1 MKSRFKIWRK
11 NLKSLTKTRKQL
23 MGIKQKLR
31 MGGMLKNE
39 IIFVLNVLILELY
52 KLRMA
57 FLIATKLKFDVLLFV
72 YY

>member
-1 MKSRFKIWRK
+1 
-11 NLKSLTKTRKQL
+11 

>member
-39 IIFVLNVLILELY
+39 IFVLNVLILELY